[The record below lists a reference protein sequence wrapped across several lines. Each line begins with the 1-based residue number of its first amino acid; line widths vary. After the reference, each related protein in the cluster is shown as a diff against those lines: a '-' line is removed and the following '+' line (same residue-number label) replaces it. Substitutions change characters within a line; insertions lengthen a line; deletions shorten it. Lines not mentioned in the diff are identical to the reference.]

1 MAQQMSS
8 LVTDVRK
15 TRNSTS
21 FPTNSKHNNFSIE
34 SALGALDN
42 SMFLTSTPQDLNI
55 GEGNSLRKKIN
66 IVIKKGPK

>member
-1 MAQQMSS
+1 MAQQMTS

-21 FPTNSKHNNFSIE
+21 IPTNSKHNNFSIE
-34 SALGALDN
+34 SALGALET
-42 SMFLTSTPQDLNI
+42 SMFLTNTPQDFNRV
-55 GEGNSLRKKIN
+55 EGNSLRKKIN